1 MELKHLGTVIPGDT
15 GPGGPHAAS
24 QAGQFAFS
32 DKTCKVK
39 VSQGKTVLQWGPV
52 RHLPRDLAS
61 QMRMYFYSYFYTRGN
76 GGSLVGWSVPRLTF
90 SDLRTPV
97 TVIHHL
103 ANTLRNLK
111 NILSFS
117 MVYDKEVLL
126 CKT

>member
-61 QMRMYFYSYFYTRGN
+61 QMSGEKNVCLFLFLHPWKRRQFSGLVSA
-76 GGSLVGWSVPRLTF
+76 SLNFFR
-90 SDLRTPV
+90 
-97 TVIHHL
+97 L
-103 ANTLRNLK
+103 ANPCHSNT
-111 NILSFS
+111 SS
-117 MVYDKEVLL
+117 
-126 CKT
+126 CKHP